1 MTSLLEMKDREYI
14 PNKTYLKMLFGGGL
28 SFSKIFLT
36 NMSNIKKLSSQRS
49 TNVKYIRPQRRYSLP
64 KYEEGMQFFR
74 RNEKYKRPTLWC
86 NSHDETI
93 IALAH
98 KLGAFK
104 KNDYEFA
111 EAAFEWCKRK
121 LTFEFLP
128 MNNVDQTL
136 YRGTGTCLHI
146 NSVFAALCRCAG
158 LKTRYKIFAA
168 LESQSVYNQLY
179 DEMMRKWYDALGYF
193 STEADIEVCIDGK
206 WIVGHAGP
214 TPERQAAMG
223 IPITRFG
230 EESIGTWFEAIPG
243 TMFRSESIPYGIGL
257 TMSIL
262 SRIGPGTINT
272 INANTFNQMKAG
284 EKIFKEKG
292 GEHVYDEEIRA
303 RFKPK
308 IPQIEMKSHDSIVFK
323 D

>member
-14 PNKTYLKMLFGGGL
+14 PNRTYVKMLVGGSV
-28 SFSKIFLT
+28 SFSKIFIT
-36 NMSNIKKLSSQRS
+36 NMGHIKKLSSQRS
-49 TNVKYIRPQRRYSLP
+49 IKVEYVRAQRRYSLP

-98 KLGAFK
+98 NLGAFK

-111 EAAFEWCKRK
+111 EAAFEWCKRN
-121 LTFEFLP
+121 LTFEFST
-128 MNNVDQTL
+128 MNDVDQTL
-136 YRGTGTCLHI
+136 QRGTGTCLHI

-168 LESQSVYNQLY
+168 IESQSVYDELY
-179 DEMMRKWYDALGYF
+179 DVMMRKWYDALGYF
-193 STEADIEVCIDGK
+193 STEADIEVYIDGK

-243 TMFRSESIPYGIGL
+243 TLFRSESIPYGIGL

-262 SRIGPGTINT
+262 SRLGQGTINT
-272 INANTFNQMKAG
+272 INNNTYEQMKEG
-284 EKIFKEKG
+284 KKILKEKG
-292 GEHVYDEEIRA
+292 GERKYDKEIRSQ
-303 RFKPK
+303 FKPRF
-308 IPQIEMKSHDSIVFK
+308 PQIDYKYHGSIIFDK
-323 D
+323 

>member
-292 GEHVYDEEIRA
+292 GEYLYDEEIRA

-308 IPQIEMKSHDSIVFK
+308 FPHIEMKSHDSIVFK
-323 D
+323 E